1 MNRTAPLTRSRKVGL
16 FLGPLLFLL
25 IVWIT
30 PETPFLGKPAHHTLA
45 VGTWMITWWITE
57 AVALPVTA
65 LLPIVLFPLAGVMPI
80 KEAAAPYANP
90 IIFLF
95 MGGFMLALALEKWKL
110 HLRIA
115 LNIVRLT
122 GTNANGII
130 LGFMLATAALSMWIS
145 NTATTVMMLPIGV
158 SVIEILRKRTPSS
171 KNDQENDPEN
181 EDETV
186 TKGTHYFSLT
196 MMLGIAYAANI
207 GGVATIIGTPPNTV
221 LAGILNEKFNYTID
235 FARWLAIGLPLSLIM
250 LGITYLFLVKLLYPN
265 RLGNFEGA
273 QQVIK
278 DELAKLGK
286 INKAER
292 IVLVLFLTT
301 AFCWIFKNSLNNLF
315 PAWQLTDA
323 SIAMIASV
331 ALFVTPIDYKK
342 GVFVLEWKDTERLP
356 WGILIL
362 FGGGLSLAS
371 ALSAVGIIGIIGD
384 GIGVVGGSLNVSVIF
399 LILVTLMLFMTEVMS
414 NVALTAVLVPVVAGV
429 AVGLNEN
436 PLWMTIPVTIA
447 ASCAFMLPM
456 ATPPNAIVFASGHIK
471 VSQMVR
477 VGVFLNII
485 AILLLILLANTALP
499 YIFDIQRGVLPDWAK

>member
-1 MNRTAPLTRSRKVGL
+1 MSTTIPRSRQIGL
-16 FLGPLLFLL
+16 FAGPLLFLL
-25 IVWIT
+25 IIWAT
-30 PETPFLGKPAHHTLA
+30 PETPFLGVPAFHTLA
-45 VGTWMITWWITE
+45 VGAWMITWWVTE

-65 LLPIVLFPLAGVMPI
+65 LLPIVLFPLVGVLPI
-80 KEAAAPYANP
+80 KEAAASYANP

-158 SVIEILRKRTPSS
+158 SVIEILRSREANHSI
-171 KNDQENDPEN
+171 DQ
-181 EDETV
+181 
-186 TKGTHYFSLT
+186 GTRYFSLS

-207 GGVATIIGTPPNTV
+207 GGIATIIGTPPNTV
-221 LAGILNEKFNYTID
+221 LAGVLNEKFGYTID
-235 FARWLAIGLPLSLIM
+235 FARWMAFGFPLMLIM
-250 LGITYLFLVKLLYPN
+250 LGITYLFLVKILYPN

-286 INKAER
+286 ISKSER
-292 IVLVLFLTT
+292 VVLALFVTT
-301 AFCWIFKNSLNNLF
+301 ALAWIFKNALNNAF
-315 PAWQLTDA
+315 PTWKLTDA
-323 SIAMIASV
+323 TIAMLATV
-331 ALFVTPIDYKK
+331 ALFITPVDYKN
-342 GVFVLEWKDTERLP
+342 GVFVLEWKDTEKLP
-356 WGILIL
+356 WGILLL
-362 FGGGLSLAS
+362 FGGGLSLAT
-371 ALSAVGIIGIIGD
+371 ALSKVGIIGIIGD
-384 GIGVVGGSLNVSVIF
+384 GVGVVSGSLNITMIF
-399 LILVTLMLFMTEVMS
+399 LILVALMLFMTEIMS

-436 PLWMTIPVTIA
+436 PLWLTIPVTIA
-447 ASCAFMLPM
+447 SSCAFMLPM

-477 VGVFLNII
+477 VGIWLNLI
-485 AILLLILLANTALP
+485 AILLLVLLANTILP
-499 YIFDIQRGVLPDWAK
+499 YIFEIQRGVLPDWAK

>member
-1 MNRTAPLTRSRKVGL
+1 MNTAIPLSRQLGL
-16 FLGPLLFLL
+16 FAGPLLFLL
-25 IVWIT
+25 IIWVT
-30 PETPFLGKPAHHTLA
+30 PETPFLGVPAFHALA
-45 VGTWMITWWITE
+45 VGTWMIVWWVTE

-65 LLPIVLFPLAGVMPI
+65 LLPIVLFPLAGVLPI
-80 KEAAAPYANP
+80 KEAAASYANP

-158 SVIEILRKRTPSS
+158 SVIEILRS
-171 KNDQENDPEN
+171 KAPNQPLS
-181 EDETV
+181 
-186 TKGTHYFSLT
+186 KGTRYFSLS

-207 GGVATIIGTPPNTV
+207 GGIATIIGTPPNTV
-221 LAGILNEKFNYTID
+221 LAGILNEKFGYTID
-235 FARWLAIGLPLSLIM
+235 FARWLAFGFPLMLVL
-250 LGITYLFLVKLLYPN
+250 LGITYLFLVKILYPN

-286 INKAER
+286 VSKAER
-292 IVLVLFLTT
+292 IVLALFLTT
-301 AFCWIFKNSLNNLF
+301 ALAWIFKNALNNAF
-315 PAWQLTDA
+315 PAWKLTDA
-323 SIAMIASV
+323 TIAMVATV
-331 ALFVTPIDYKK
+331 ALFVTPVDYKK

-356 WGILIL
+356 WGILLL
-362 FGGGLSLAS
+362 FGGGLSLAT
-371 ALSAVGIIGIIGD
+371 ALSKVGIIGVIGD
-384 GIGVVGGSLNVSVIF
+384 GVGVVSGSLSIPMIF
-399 LILVTLMLFMTEVMS
+399 LILIALMLFMTEIMS
-414 NVALTAVLVPVVAGV
+414 NVALTAVLVPVVAGI

-447 ASCAFMLPM
+447 SSCAFMLPM

-471 VSQMVR
+471 VSQMVK
-477 VGVFLNII
+477 VGIWLNLI
-485 AILLLILLANTALP
+485 AVLLLALLANTVLP
-499 YIFDIQRGVLPDWAK
+499 YVFDIQRGVLPVWAK

>member
-1 MNRTAPLTRSRKVGL
+1 LNTAISRSRQIGL
-16 FLGPLLFLL
+16 FAGPLLFLL
-25 IVWIT
+25 IIWVT
-30 PETPFLGKPAHHTLA
+30 PETPFLGVAAFHTLA
-45 VGTWMITWWITE
+45 VGAWMITWWVTE

-65 LLPIVLFPLAGVMPI
+65 LLPIVLFPLTGVLPI
-80 KEAAAPYANP
+80 KEAAASYANP

-158 SVIEILRKRTPSS
+158 SVIEILRSRES
-171 KNDQENDPEN
+171 DQHLH
-181 EDETV
+181 
-186 TKGTHYFSLT
+186 KGTRYFSLS

-207 GGVATIIGTPPNTV
+207 GGIATIIGTPPNTV
-221 LAGILNEKFNYTID
+221 LAGVLNEKFGYTID
-235 FARWLAIGLPLSLIM
+235 FARWLAFGFPLMLVM
-250 LGITYLFLVKLLYPN
+250 LGITYVFLVKILYPN

-286 INKAER
+286 ISKPER

-301 AFCWIFKNSLNNLF
+301 ALAWIFKNALNNAF
-315 PAWQLTDA
+315 PSWKLTDA
-323 SIAMIASV
+323 TIAMLATV
-331 ALFVTPIDYKK
+331 ALFVTPVDYKN
-342 GVFVLEWKDTERLP
+342 GTFVLEWKDTERLP
-356 WGILIL
+356 WGILLL
-362 FGGGLSLAS
+362 FGGGLSLAT
-371 ALSAVGIIGIIGD
+371 ALSKVGIIGIIGD
-384 GIGVVGGSLNVSVIF
+384 AVGVVGGSLNITMIF
-399 LILVTLMLFMTEVMS
+399 LILVALMLFMTEIMS

-447 ASCAFMLPM
+447 SSCAFMLPM

-477 VGVFLNII
+477 VGVWLNLI
-485 AILLLILLANTALP
+485 AILLLVLLANTILP
-499 YIFDIQRGVLPDWAK
+499 YIFDIQPGVLPDWAK

>member
-1 MNRTAPLTRSRKVGL
+1 MNTAIPRSRQIGL
-16 FLGPLLFLL
+16 FAGPLLFLL
-25 IVWIT
+25 IIWVT
-30 PETPFLGKPAHHTLA
+30 PETPFLGVAAFHTLA
-45 VGTWMITWWITE
+45 VGAWMITWWVTE

-65 LLPIVLFPLAGVMPI
+65 LLPIVLFPLTGVLPI
-80 KEAAAPYANP
+80 KEAAASYANP

-158 SVIEILRKRTPSS
+158 SVIEILRSRES
-171 KNDQENDPEN
+171 DQNLN
-181 EDETV
+181 
-186 TKGTHYFSLT
+186 KGTRYFSLS

-207 GGVATIIGTPPNTV
+207 GGIATIIGTPPNTV
-221 LAGILNEKFNYTID
+221 LAGVLNEKFGYTID
-235 FARWLAIGLPLSLIM
+235 FARWLAFGFPLMLIM
-250 LGITYLFLVKLLYPN
+250 LGITYVFLVKVLYPN

-286 INKAER
+286 ISKPER
-292 IVLVLFLTT
+292 IVLALFLTT
-301 AFCWIFKNSLNNLF
+301 ALAWIFKNTLNNIF
-315 PAWQLTDA
+315 PSWKLTDA
-323 SIAMIASV
+323 TIAMLATVS
-331 ALFVTPIDYKK
+331 LFVTPVDYKN
-342 GVFVLEWKDTERLP
+342 GTFVLEWKDTEKLP
-356 WGILIL
+356 WGILLL
-362 FGGGLSLAS
+362 FGGGLSLAT
-371 ALSAVGIIGIIGD
+371 ALSKVGIIGIIGD
-384 GIGVVGGSLNVSVIF
+384 AMGVVGGSLNITIIF
-399 LILVTLMLFMTEVMS
+399 LILVALMLFMTEIMS

-447 ASCAFMLPM
+447 SSCAFMLPM

-477 VGVFLNII
+477 VGVWLNLI
-485 AILLLILLANTALP
+485 AILLLVLLANTVLP

>member
-1 MNRTAPLTRSRKVGL
+1 MNNTTPLTRTRKVGL
-16 FLGPLLFLL
+16 FLGPLLFAL
-25 IVWIT
+25 IVIIT

-45 VGTWMITWWITE
+45 VGAWMITWWITE

-65 LLPIVLFPLAGVMPI
+65 LLPIVLFPLTGVLPI

-158 SVIEILRKRTPSS
+158 SVIEILRRREP
-171 KNDQENDPEN
+171 NME
-181 EDETV
+181 V
-186 TKGTHYFSLT
+186 TKGTRYFSLT
-196 MMLGIAYAANI
+196 MMLGIAYSANI
-207 GGVATIIGTPPNTV
+207 GGIATIIGTPPNTV
-221 LAGILNEKFNYTID
+221 LAGILNEKYNYTID
-235 FARWLAIGLPLSLIM
+235 FARWLAFGLPLSLVM
-250 LGITYLFLVKLLYPN
+250 LGVTYLFLVKILYPN

-278 DELAKLGK
+278 EELAKLGK

-292 IVLVLFLTT
+292 IVLALFLTT
-301 AFCWIFKNSLNNLF
+301 AFFWIFKNTLNKVF

-323 SIAMIASV
+323 TIAMVASV

-356 WGILIL
+356 WGILTL

-371 ALSAVGIIGIIGD
+371 ALSTVGIIGIIGD
-384 GIGVVGGSLNVSVIF
+384 AVGVVGGSLNVSMIF
-399 LILVTLMLFMTEVMS
+399 LILVALMLFMTEVMS

-429 AVGLNEN
+429 AVGLNQN

-447 ASCAFMLPM
+447 SSCAFMLPM

-477 VGVFLNII
+477 VGIFLNII
-485 AILLLILLANTALP
+485 AILLLVLVANTVLP
-499 YIFDIQRGVLPDWAK
+499 YIFDIQKGVLPAWAK

>member
-1 MNRTAPLTRSRKVGL
+1 MNTAISRSRQIGL
-16 FLGPLLFLL
+16 FAGPLLFLL
-25 IVWIT
+25 IIWVT
-30 PETPFLGKPAHHTLA
+30 PETPFLGVAAFHTLA
-45 VGTWMITWWITE
+45 VGAWMITWWVTE

-65 LLPIVLFPLAGVMPI
+65 LLPIVLFPLTGVLPI
-80 KEAAAPYANP
+80 KEAAASYANP

-158 SVIEILRKRTPSS
+158 SVIEILRSRES
-171 KNDQENDPEN
+171 DQNLN
-181 EDETV
+181 
-186 TKGTHYFSLT
+186 KGTRYFSLS

-207 GGVATIIGTPPNTV
+207 GGIATIIGTPPNTV
-221 LAGILNEKFNYTID
+221 LAGVLNEKFGYTID
-235 FARWLAIGLPLSLIM
+235 FARWLAFGFPLMLVM
-250 LGITYLFLVKLLYPN
+250 LGITYVFLVKILYPN

-286 INKAER
+286 ISKPER
-292 IVLVLFLTT
+292 IVLALFLTT
-301 AFCWIFKNSLNNLF
+301 ALAWIFKNTLNNIF
-315 PAWQLTDA
+315 PSWKLTDA
-323 SIAMIASV
+323 TIAMLATV
-331 ALFVTPIDYKK
+331 ALFVTPVDYKN
-342 GVFVLEWKDTERLP
+342 GTFVLEWKDTERLP
-356 WGILIL
+356 WGILLL
-362 FGGGLSLAS
+362 FGGGLSLAT
-371 ALSAVGIIGIIGD
+371 ALSKVGIIGIIGD
-384 GIGVVGGSLNVSVIF
+384 AMGVVGGSLNITMIF
-399 LILVTLMLFMTEVMS
+399 LILVALMLFMTEIMS

-447 ASCAFMLPM
+447 SSCAFMLPM

-477 VGVFLNII
+477 VGVWLNLI
-485 AILLLILLANTALP
+485 AILLLVLLANTVLP